1 MKNRFEIFNNYINDI
16 YRTIQKIKHKELQK
30 YNLKGTHFMCFYCL
44 AKHKKGLTFKEIC
57 EYCIEDKALISRNLK
72 FLKLNGYVKIKDEDT
87 NMKYKNSYVL
97 TEKGFELFKVLNKK
111 LKNIELK
118 VKLDNVKEEDLKAL
132 YNHLDVILENL
143 KKI

>member
-57 EYCIEDKALISRNLK
+57 DYCIEDKALISRNLK
-72 FLKLNGYVKIKDEDT
+72 YLKLYGYIKVKDEDT

-97 TEKGFELFKVLNKK
+97 TEKGFEIFKNLNKK
-111 LKNIELK
+111 LKSIELK
-118 VKLDNVKEEDLKAL
+118 VKLDNCDENELRSLYKHLEEI
-132 YNHLDVILENL
+132 LDNL